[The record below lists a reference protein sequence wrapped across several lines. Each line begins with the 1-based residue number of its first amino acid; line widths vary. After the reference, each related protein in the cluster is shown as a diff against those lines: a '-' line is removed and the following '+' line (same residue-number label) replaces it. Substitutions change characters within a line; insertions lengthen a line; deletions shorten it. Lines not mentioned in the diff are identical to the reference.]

1 MKSNATVI
9 RLVLLT
15 IVVLFT
21 ASATS
26 ALAMNEELIGAV
38 MKTDQGVA
46 LSTDSGEYLI
56 LGRDLKNLTGETV
69 AITGDVEIGAMTK
82 TIHVTSVKLLTPED
96 VIDPPAATSPM
107 HKV

>member
-1 MKSNATVI
+1 MKANPIIIGVM
-9 RLVLLT
+9 LLT
-15 IVVLFT
+15 IATLFFAT
-21 ASATS
+21 AIP

-38 MKTDQGVA
+38 VKTDQGVA

-96 VIDPPAATSPM
+96 VIDPPAATSPI
-107 HKV
+107 HKG